1 MNNRFFV
8 SFQVVPKSV
17 PRAKGKADRIMKRSS
32 HITLVL
38 DEKWGEAEG
47 KAEEAQDILNFT
59 VKRACLPVLKL
70 LNSALANAK
79 DIAQKDGSTLFI
91 SKITVDEGPT
101 LKRIL
106 PRAKGKADRM
116 MKRSSHITLVLDEKW
131 SEAEMIE
138 KGKKNKKVLNKK
150 DKSVVTDGKNK

>member
-1 MNNRFFV
+1 MAFGAKLKYLRI
-8 SFQVVPKSV
+8 S
-17 PRAKGKADRIMKRSS
+17 PRKVRLVADLVRGKKAD
-32 HITLVL
+32 
-38 DEKWGEAEG
+38 
-47 KAEEAQDILNFT
+47 EAQAILGFT

-79 DIAQKDGSTLFI
+79 DVAQKDGSTLFI

-116 MKRSSHITLVLDEKW
+116 MKRSSHVTLVLDEKW
-131 SEAEMIE
+131 PETE
-138 KGKKNKKVLNKK
+138 KVKKSKKVLNKK
-150 DKSVVTDGKNK
+150 EESVVTDGENK

>member
-1 MNNRFFV
+1 MAFEAKLKYLRI
-8 SFQVVPKSV
+8 S
-17 PRAKGKADRIMKRSS
+17 PRKVRLVADLVRGK
-32 HITLVL
+32 
-38 DEKWGEAEG
+38 
-47 KAEEAQDILNFT
+47 KAEEAQAILNFT

-131 SEAEMIE
+131 SEAEAIE